1 VGRAGQLIN
10 VEILSQGL
18 TRLGTATI
26 DPVLRVYD
34 ALGTLVPFYD
44 DVAVNDDQLEGTDA
58 SLLDLRLP
66 ADGVYY
72 VEVDTFRDELA
83 GELGGLEEVRGGL
96 DDAVF
101 DTDVGNY
108 ELFVYTFGT
117 ANASDG
123 LDTLL
128 GGPGRDALD
137 GGPGEN
143 YALDFELGPDG
154 EALTDAP
161 FVRENI
167 EIVDPG
173 ASSWTATVD
182 YGAGEG
188 PIPLAVDAASRRFT
202 LQHHYDVPGQYV
214 ITVVIANDDGSTASD
229 TLGVTVKFPNTA
241 PILSL
246 SGPATTVRGQ
256 PRSITF
262 TTTDPDAVD
271 QQAPFRYWIDW
282 GDGSPPETVF
292 ASQIA
297 NLSHTYTALGLYQI
311 TATVQDS
318 RGLVSPADTH
328 NLEALRFDVQ
338 DDPLG
343 AGQLVL
349 VVGGTLGDDKL
360 QVTPTDLPD
369 ILRIKI
375 DERDEDVKIKQLL
388 GTAVGRIV
396 IYGQAGNDQVQ
407 IDPTI
412 RLDSFLFGGDGNDKL
427 IGGGGN
433 DVLEGG
439 AGNDQLDGFDGRDLL
454 IGGPGMDLLRGQN
467 HDDILVAG
475 FTDHDR
481 SLAALDA
488 ILAEWRSARSYSE
501 RVANLRGLGN
511 SPRNNGQVFLSA
523 ASVHDD
529 GALDTLFGD
538 AGADWFLLNQD
549 GDGGAATDILGDWLS
564 GEATDDL
571 DW

>member
-1 VGRAGQLIN
+1 
-10 VEILSQGL
+10 
-18 TRLGTATI
+18 
-26 DPVLRVYD
+26 
-34 ALGTLVPFYD
+34 
-44 DVAVNDDQLEGTDA
+44 
-58 SLLDLRLP
+58 
-66 ADGVYY
+66 
-72 VEVDTFRDELA
+72 
-83 GELGGLEEVRGGL
+83 
-96 DDAVF
+96 
-101 DTDVGNY
+101 
-108 ELFVYTFGT
+108 
-117 ANASDG
+117 
-123 LDTLL
+123 
-128 GGPGRDALD
+128 
-137 GGPGEN
+137 
-143 YALDFELGPDG
+143 
-154 EALTDAP
+154 
-161 FVRENI
+161 
-167 EIVDPG
+167 
-173 ASSWTATVD
+173 
-182 YGAGEG
+182 
-188 PIPLAVDAASRRFT
+188 
-202 LQHHYDVPGQYV
+202 
-214 ITVVIANDDGSTASD
+214 
-229 TLGVTVKFPNTA
+229 
-241 PILSL
+241 
-246 SGPATTVRGQ
+246 
-256 PRSITF
+256 
-262 TTTDPDAVD
+262 
-271 QQAPFRYWIDW
+271 
-282 GDGSPPETVF
+282 
-292 ASQIA
+292 
-297 NLSHTYTALGLYQI
+297 
-311 TATVQDS
+311 
-318 RGLVSPADTH
+318 
-328 NLEALRFDVQ
+328 
-338 DDPLG
+338 
-343 AGQLVL
+343 
-349 VVGGTLGDDKL
+349 
-360 QVTPTDLPD
+360 LPD